1 MVYVNDED
9 RQRISDGEEAARALA
24 KMAGWATQPCDALFP
39 QILSGYRYGK
49 RAGLVLGH
57 WRREISFGKL
67 IEIVRQTRT
76 DILIL
81 EPGRDT
87 SRRKTY
93 YLSLILARAGEVR
106 LHRGLRLWSADF
118 DSPLK
123 IVADPRDRDLDPC
136 FFSIRSTGVAEEA
149 GAPFG
154 DPVSAETGLRIADL
168 RWVAEIGGNFV

>member
-1 MVYVNDED
+1 MVYVNEED
-9 RQRISDGEEAARALA
+9 RQRISDGEEAVRALA
-24 KMAGWATQPCDALFP
+24 KMGGWATQPCDGLFP
-39 QILSGYRYGK
+39 QILSQYRHSE

-57 WRREISFGKL
+57 WRREISLSKL
-67 IEIVRQTRT
+67 IEAVRQIRT

-87 SRRKTY
+87 SGRKTY

-118 DSPLK
+118 DSLLWV
-123 IVADPRDRDLDPC
+123 VADPRDRDLDPC
-136 FFSIRSTGVAEEA
+136 FFSSRATGFKEEA

-168 RWVAEIGGNFV
+168 RWVAEIGGHFV